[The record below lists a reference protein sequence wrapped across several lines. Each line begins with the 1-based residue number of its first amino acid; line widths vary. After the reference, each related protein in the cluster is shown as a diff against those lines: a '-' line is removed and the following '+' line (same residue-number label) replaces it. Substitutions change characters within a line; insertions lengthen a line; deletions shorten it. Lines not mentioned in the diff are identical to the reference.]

1 MNPTGEGLYLFRT
14 VYVNEIHNWLEYSAD
29 NIKKNSTRLQ
39 SNDRVG
45 RTSGARG
52 GRTSGKR
59 YMYYLYKVITI
70 QHSFNQPDLNN
81 DK

>member
-29 NIKKNSTRLQ
+29 NIKKNSTKLQ
-39 SNDRVG
+39 SADRV
-45 RTSGARG
+45 

-70 QHSFNQPDLNN
+70 QHSF
-81 DK
+81 